1 MRFMALTVITM
12 HPLLL
17 SKMQNNYFYFPTL
30 NNSKKLTLRIQD
42 LIKKTQLLLK
52 IIIFF
57 ADVAD
62 GATSTK
68 R

>member
-1 MRFMALTVITM
+1 MALTVITIR
-12 HPLLL
+12 PLLL
-17 SKMQNNYFYFPTL
+17 TKTQTNRFYFPTL
-30 NNSKKLTLRIQD
+30 NNSKILTLMTQD

-68 R
+68 KR

>member
-1 MRFMALTVITM
+1 MT
-12 HPLLL
+12 
-17 SKMQNNYFYFPTL
+17 
-30 NNSKKLTLRIQD
+30 QD
-42 LIKKTQLLLK
+42 LIKKPQLLRK

-62 GATSTK
+62 GATSAKK

>member
-1 MRFMALTVITM
+1 MALTVITV

-17 SKMQNNYFYFPTL
+17 TKLQNNCFYFPTL
-30 NNSKKLTLRIQD
+30 NNSKILTLMTQD

-68 R
+68 KR

>member
-1 MRFMALTVITM
+1 MT
-12 HPLLL
+12 
-17 SKMQNNYFYFPTL
+17 
-30 NNSKKLTLRIQD
+30 QD

-68 R
+68 KR